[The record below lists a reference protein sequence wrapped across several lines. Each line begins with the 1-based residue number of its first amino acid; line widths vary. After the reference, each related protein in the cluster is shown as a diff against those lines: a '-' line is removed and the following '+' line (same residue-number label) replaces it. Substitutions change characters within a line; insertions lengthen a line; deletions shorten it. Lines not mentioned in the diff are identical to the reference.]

1 MCGLLLLVVNYLNC
15 CYTFLVQAKLK
26 YITTMKE
33 FYVSLD
39 CFKFVIFALFYF
51 GRLCALVYVTQFELS
66 PLYENVNKEFAWIT
80 ISTFFPFILT
90 GLTVNVKIFTPRQID
105 QQAVG
110 SVTRLCEEASVRSGK
125 WGVGEGQE
133 IWVTVMVDG
142 NWHIRP
148 LLQFSSLLLRTSY
161 TYFYICYPARLSS
174 LLWSRFFWF
183 PLFLA

>member
-33 FYVSLD
+33 FYVSLN

-66 PLYENVNKEFAWIT
+66 PLYENVNREFAWIT
-80 ISTFFPFILT
+80 ISTFSPFTLT
-90 GLTVNVKIFTPRQID
+90 GFAVNVKIFTPRQID
-105 QQAVG
+105 QQAGG

-125 WGVGEGQE
+125 WGWVGGGGARNLGHCHG
-133 IWVTVMVDG
+133 WWKLTHSAASSVLLP
-142 NWHIRP
+142 P
-148 LLQFSSLLLRTSY
+148 LENFLHLLLH
-161 TYFYICYPARLSS
+161 
-174 LLWSRFFWF
+174 LLLCTPQFIVIVDSMFF
-183 PLFLA
+183 